1 MLPNSISRIEEG
13 CDMTQSKNAKNM
25 FLDGFNCAQ
34 AVFTTYGEDRGV
46 DGETAR
52 KIAGPFGGGMA
63 RLGEVCGA
71 VTGAFM
77 AIGLE
82 HGMIDAEDGGA
93 RDRCYESINRFAARF
108 REKHGSI
115 ICREL
120 IECDISDVNERLKAA
135 ERGVFGEL
143 CPRLVEDAGQ
153 ILEEI
158 LNDTK

>member
-1 MLPNSISRIEEG
+1 
-13 CDMTQSKNAKNM
+13 MTESARAKNM
-25 FLDGFNCAQ
+25 FFDGFNCAQ
-34 AVFTTYGEDRGV
+34 SVFSTFGEGRGIDR
-46 DGETAR
+46 DLAR

-77 AIGLE
+77 VIGLE
-82 HGMIDAEDGGA
+82 HGMTDPMDDAA
-93 RDRCYESINRFAARF
+93 RDRCYGLVNEFVARF

-120 IECDISDVNERLKAA
+120 IACDISDDDERMKAA

-143 CPRLVEDAGQ
+143 CPRLVEDAGL
-153 ILEEI
+153 ILEDL
-158 LNDTK
+158 LNGKGA

>member
-1 MLPNSISRIEEG
+1 
-13 CDMTQSKNAKNM
+13 
-25 FLDGFNCAQ
+25 
-34 AVFTTYGEDRGV
+34 
-46 DGETAR
+46 
-52 KIAGPFGGGMA
+52 
-63 RLGEVCGA
+63 
-71 VTGAFM
+71 M

-82 HGMIDAEDGGA
+82 HGMIDAEDGDA
-93 RDRCYESINRFAARF
+93 RDRCYESVNRFAARF